1 MKINDDIKSF
11 PICFKGDNT
20 FFADRGCDPYK
31 QFDKIVSVLK
41 CKGKTVLFTDKNCF
55 KHPEQ
60 PGYKN
65 KVKYLLKK
73 LNARKIL
80 FCGPSKTDESFFNE
94 IKTELSSIGCTLDFY
109 HYIGQHDRWWINLED
124 KIALFGASINTIGV
138 SKCTF
143 IELKNDFKEAQD
155 VIDDLIAEGVINGTE
170 WNTGT

>member
-1 MKINDDIKSF
+1 MLRKYF
-11 PICFKGDNT
+11 ENT
-20 FFADRGCDPYK
+20 VIDA
-31 QFDKIVSVLK
+31 
-41 CKGKTVLFTDKNCF
+41 
-55 KHPEQ
+55 
-60 PGYKN
+60 
-65 KVKYLLKK
+65 LKK
-73 LNARKIL
+73 SEFA
-80 FCGPSKTDESFFNE
+80 SAVDFNE